1 MTRAG
6 AFFPVMTPPATNP
19 EADEQLISLPAA
31 ASRLDISLRGFYR
44 LIAQGDLPPPVKV
57 GRSSKMFQSDLSGYV
72 QKLKAQRV

>member
-1 MTRAG
+1 
-6 AFFPVMTPPATNP
+6 MTPPATEQSTN
-19 EADEQLISLPAA
+19 EQLISLPAA
-31 ASRLDISLRGFYR
+31 AAKLDVSLRSFYR